1 MAATGFWIGVESMT
15 SAALTEAAKHPHPM
29 FCGRLAAENSL
40 RKELE
45 ASGVQ
50 AEWHDVAL
58 DTPVGQGY
66 LLDLMRQRVPIEH
79 VVWVLPPLPNAQFG
93 GDEATSATL
102 DTVLAATREI
112 TEGLLVMIRG
122 AEALLQAGVGG
133 GMTVSYDNWDEPVT
147 PLAKGLMAFV
157 ETVVS
162 AESQRWASLGLSLT
176 LGPVSAIEQ

>member
-15 SAALTEAAKHPHPM
+15 LSALTEAAKHPHPV
-29 FCGRLAAENSL
+29 FCGRLAAENSP
-40 RKELE
+40 RAELE
-45 ASGVQ
+45 ASGGK

-58 DTPVGQGY
+58 DTPVGHGC
-66 LLDLMRQRVPIEH
+66 LLDLMRQRVPIER
-79 VVWVLPPLPNAQFG
+79 VVWALPTLPNAQFRG
-93 GDEATSATL
+93 ADAMSAPL
-102 DTVLAATREI
+102 DTVLAASREI

-122 AEALLQAGVGG
+122 SEVLLQAGVGG
-133 GMTVSYDNWDEPVT
+133 GLTVSYDDRDEPVT